1 MITIVLL
8 IIIVILTYLYFSKT
22 NEDFSN
28 IENSRGNLDYR
39 FYPPCYDESD
49 SVRNIFDILKKKK
62 LLDENYTLLNVY
74 SFVLC
79 QEKYLNQKLCGD
91 TMIVERI
98 NNMKQLGFDKIS
110 DAQYVKY
117 ESLVNSI
124 LTPEKRIQLNSLSKI
139 FLTAATYLIE
149 NNLYNLKKK
158 LLPEEWD
165 RIYKLT
171 QEFYKKHYPSIHS
184 KC

>member
-8 IIIVILTYLYFSKT
+8 IIIIILAYLCFFKT
-22 NEDFSN
+22 TENFLN

-62 LLDENYTLLNVY
+62 LLDYNYNLLNVY

-91 TMIVERI
+91 TMIIERI
-98 NNMKQLGFDKIS
+98 NNMKKLGFENIS

-117 ESLVNSI
+117 ESIVNSI
-124 LTPEKRIQLNSLSKI
+124 LTPEKRIQLSSLSKI

-149 NNLYNLKKK
+149 TNLYNLKKN
-158 LLPEEWD
+158 LLPEEWNE
-165 RIYKLT
+165 IYKLT